1 MAKDKRDILLGI
13 KDPDRYGV
21 QFGPYDDSRF
31 KPSRRLMFW
40 LGVPTVMFVFMR
52 FFKFSRIG
60 IIGREIEDQL
70 ISQGKGIIYAH
81 WHKYAALYFMYA
93 RHKRHVIMSS
103 HKDSGEFGSRC
114 MERVGILTVRGSTKK
129 LKSSG
134 ALKDKKGKEA
144 LAVMADLIKNE
155 KFHAG
160 LTVDGP
166 SGPAFKLKKG
176 AVKLA
181 SETGAPI
188 VVMTV
193 AAKPHFK
200 LPSWDRM
207 MLPAPWSKVIYFL
220 TGPYYVPKGA
230 DEKKIEEIRETLEKE
245 MKDVEERVRLYWKDG
260 DVRREFGEPIWL

>member
-1 MAKDKRDILLGI
+1 VKNKRDLLWDI
-13 KDPDRYGV
+13 KYPERYGV
-21 QFGPYDDSRF
+21 QFGPYDNSRF

-40 LGVPTVMFVFMR
+40 AGVPSAIFIFEN

-60 IIGREIEDQL
+60 VIGREIEDQL
-70 ISQGKGIIYAH
+70 FSQGKGIIYAH

-129 LKSSG
+129 VKSSG

-144 LAVMADLIKNE
+144 LAVMAELIKNE

-166 SGPAFKLKKG
+166 SGPAFRLKRG
-176 AVKLA
+176 LVKLA
-181 SETGAPI
+181 SDTGAPI
-188 VVMTV
+188 VVMNV
-193 AAKPHFK
+193 AAKPHFT

-230 DEKKIEEIRETLEKE
+230 DDKKIEEIREKLENE
-245 MKDVEERVRLYWKDG
+245 MRDVEERVGLYWKDEG
-260 DVRREFGEPIWL
+260 VRREFGEPIWI